1 MIKLNSFIATCLLAV
16 APSLSLA
23 AVDKIA
29 KVTVTADI
37 SAIQNEKA
45 AAYWSNV
52 ASDLENALLTR
63 LVDRVGED
71 GATLSV
77 DLREVELA
85 SSFERALNL
94 SDAVL
99 VGQVNVT
106 DLNDNT
112 NFDAYELS
120 VSLGTSQVV
129 SADGQ
134 TLTYDSLDTPEAYLA
149 LINTFA
155 DNVVKKLD

>member
-1 MIKLNSFIATCLLAV
+1 MFRSALTAFCLSAFAGTAALGAV
-16 APSLSLA
+16 ETIS
-23 AVDKIA
+23 
-29 KVTVTADI
+29 KVTVTADVT
-37 SAIQNEKA
+37 AIKNEKA

-52 ASDLENALLTR
+52 ASDLENAIVAR
-63 LVDRVGED
+63 LVKRIAED
-71 GATLSV
+71 GATVSV

-85 SSFERALNL
+85 SSFERALDL

-99 VGQVNVT
+99 VGQVNVS

-120 VSLGTSQVV
+120 VTLGTSSMV

-134 TLTYDSLDTPEAYLA
+134 TVTYDSLDTPEAYQA
-149 LINTFA
+149 LISTFA
-155 DNVVKKLD
+155 DEVVKRLD